1 VSPRLGHAQ
10 LRSLSLLGHNLPLD
24 PAMASYGDLVA
35 RLAAHAARLESG
47 ELDGEANKRARKR
60 VQAKIGACKK
70 ELAAL
75 GGGPVATGGG
85 VGAAG
90 SGGGRGNIGG
100 SSVAHASSGQV
111 SGHSSSSGGGVG
123 ADGGAVVSSPK
134 AHVNAGGA
142 AELSSRKAKSH
153 PAPDDG
159 GGGANPSPQDGNSG
173 KRRRVEPTADGGA
186 RSSSSVAID
195 GARGADT
202 KGNSEQAGRA
212 HAVTAAFALAAP
224 TGKLARKKKLKQLNS
239 QLSQVRPLDLFPC
252 QGVLVG

>member
-1 VSPRLGHAQ
+1 
-10 LRSLSLLGHNLPLD
+10 
-24 PAMASYGDLVA
+24 M
-35 RLAAHAARLESG
+35 
-47 ELDGEANKRARKR
+47 
-60 VQAKIGACKK
+60 
-70 ELAAL
+70 
-75 GGGPVATGGG
+75 
-85 VGAAG
+85 
-90 SGGGRGNIGG
+90 
-100 SSVAHASSGQV
+100 
-111 SGHSSSSGGGVG
+111 
-123 ADGGAVVSSPK
+123 
-134 AHVNAGGA
+134 NAGGA

-159 GGGANPSPQDGNSG
+159 GGGANLSPQDGNSG

-212 HAVTAAFALAAP
+212 HGVTAAFALAAP

-252 QGVLVG
+252 HGVLVG